1 MFFLNR
7 LRKGNVDIIIGID
20 KIHWKGVSFMT
31 VKERITAL
39 REVMAEKKIDVILFP
54 QMIFM
59 HLNM

>member
-1 MFFLNR
+1 
-7 LRKGNVDIIIGID
+7 
-20 KIHWKGVSFMT
+20 MT

-39 REVMAEKKIDVILFP
+39 REVMAEKKIDAYLFP